1 MRTHFSLQLFTTIAA
16 VTLVVCGCS
25 NNTAQ
30 SKSVTDRPPKGAT
43 RPAPAPVEHPA
54 ENPAPK
60 SVFTVD
66 NNSRDP
72 FFPNA
77 KSSAPSVTGSQVDAN
92 FDVPSILQANFH
104 GVVSSGGKSIA
115 YVNNVMLEEGR
126 TAIIPIRAGG
136 QEKSVTVHCS
146 EVVKDAVVLE
156 VQGYAHPIRLT
167 RPSR

>member
-1 MRTHFSLQLFTTIAA
+1 MRTHISLQLFTTLA
-16 VTLVVCGCS
+16 VALVTCGCS

-43 RPAPAPVEHPA
+43 PAAPATIEQPA
-54 ENPAPK
+54 EIPAPK
-60 SVFTVD
+60 SVFTID

-77 KSSAPSVTGSQVDAN
+77 KSSAPVQAGSPIDTN
-92 FDVPSILQANFH
+92 FDVPSILQSNFH

-126 TAIIPIRAGG
+126 TAIIPISAGG
-136 QEKSVTVHCS
+136 QQKAVTVRCIS
-146 EVVKDAVVLE
+146 VEKDAVVLE
-156 VQGYAHPIRLT
+156 VQGYAHQIRLT
-167 RPSR
+167 REGR

>member
-1 MRTHFSLQLFTTIAA
+1 MRTHISLQLFAA
-16 VTLVVCGCS
+16 AAAALVVCGCS

-30 SKSVTDRPPKGAT
+30 SKSITDTPPKGAT
-43 RPAPAPVEHPA
+43 RPAPAAVEDQA
-54 ENPAPK
+54 EVPAPK

-77 KSSAPSVTGSQVDAN
+77 KSSAPVESGAPVDTS
-92 FDVPSILQANFH
+92 FDVLGFLQANFH

-126 TAIIPIRAGG
+126 SAVIPIRAGG
-136 QEKSVTVHCS
+136 QEKLVSVRCIGV
-146 EVVKDAVVLE
+146 EKDAVILE
-156 VQGYAHPIRLT
+156 VQGYGHQIRLT
-167 RPSR
+167 RSGR

>member
-1 MRTHFSLQLFTTIAA
+1 MRTHISLQLFAA
-16 VTLVVCGCS
+16 LSAALVVCGCS

-30 SKSVTDRPPKGAT
+30 SKSIIDTPPKGAT
-43 RPAPAPVEHPA
+43 RPAPAAVEEPPEA
-54 ENPAPK
+54 PAPK

-77 KSSAPSVTGSQVDAN
+77 KSSAPVEVGTPVDVN

-104 GVVSSGGKSIA
+104 GVISSGGKSIA
-115 YVNNVMLEEGR
+115 YVNNVMLEDGR
-126 TAIIPIRAGG
+126 SAVIPIRAGG
-136 QEKSVTVHCS
+136 QEKAVSVRCIGV
-146 EVVKDAVVLE
+146 EKDAVVLE
-156 VQGYAHPIRLT
+156 VQGYAQPIRLT

>member
-1 MRTHFSLQLFTTIAA
+1 MRTNISLQLFATFAA
-16 VTLVVCGCS
+16 ALVVCGCS

-30 SKSVTDRPPKGAT
+30 SKSVADTPPKGAT
-43 RPAPAPVEHPA
+43 RPAPAALEQPTEI
-54 ENPAPK
+54 PAPK

-66 NNSRDP
+66 NSSRDP

-77 KSSAPSVTGSQVDAN
+77 KSSAPVEPGTPIDTN
-92 FDVPSILQANFH
+92 FDVPGILQSNFH

-136 QEKSVTVHCS
+136 QEKAVVVRCIEVT
-146 EVVKDAVVLE
+146 KDAVVLE

-167 RPSR
+167 RASR

>member
-1 MRTHFSLQLFTTIAA
+1 MRTHIPLQIFTLIAA
-16 VTLVVCGCS
+16 LLLVSGCS

-30 SKSVTDRPPKGAT
+30 SKSITDAPPKGAT
-43 RPAPAPVEHPA
+43 RPAPAPVEQPG
-54 ENPAPK
+54 EVPAPK

-77 KSSAPSVTGSQVDAN
+77 RSTTQVEAGPQVDAN

-136 QEKSVTVHCS
+136 QQKSVTVRCS
-146 EVVKDAVVLE
+146 GVEKDAVVLE
-156 VQGYAHPIRLT
+156 VQGYAHSIRLT

>member
-1 MRTHFSLQLFTTIAA
+1 MRSHISLQLFAA
-16 VTLVVCGCS
+16 SAAALVVCGCS

-30 SKSVTDRPPKGAT
+30 SKSITDTPPKGAT
-43 RPAPAPVEHPA
+43 RPAPAAIEEPA
-54 ENPAPK
+54 ESAAPK

-77 KSSAPSVTGSQVDAN
+77 KSTAPVEPGTSVDVS
-92 FDVPSILQANFH
+92 FDVPTILQANFH

-126 TAIIPIRAGG
+126 SALIPIRAAG
-136 QEKSVTVHCS
+136 QEKIVSVRCS
-146 EVVKDAVVLE
+146 RVEKDAVVLE
-156 VQGYAHPIRLT
+156 VQGYTHPIRLA
-167 RPSR
+167 RPAR

>member
-1 MRTHFSLQLFTTIAA
+1 MRTNISLQLFATFAA
-16 VTLVVCGCS
+16 TLVVCGCS

-30 SKSVTDRPPKGAT
+30 SKSITDTPPKGAT
-43 RPAPAPVEHPA
+43 RPAPPA
-54 ENPAPK
+54 IEQSTETAPK
-60 SVFTVD
+60 SVFTID

-77 KSSAPSVTGSQVDAN
+77 RSSAPVEAAGTAVDAN

-126 TAIIPIRAGG
+126 TAVIPIRAGG
-136 QEKSVTVHCS
+136 QEKAVTVRCI
-146 EVVKDAVVLE
+146 EVAKDSVVLE
-156 VQGYAHPIRLT
+156 VQGYAHSIRLT
-167 RPSR
+167 RQSR

>member
-1 MRTHFSLQLFTTIAA
+1 MRTNISLQLFATFAA
-16 VTLVVCGCS
+16 GLVVCGCS

-30 SKSVTDRPPKGAT
+30 SKSADTPPKGAT
-43 RPAPAPVEHPA
+43 RPAPAALEQPTEI
-54 ENPAPK
+54 PAPK

-77 KSSAPSVTGSQVDAN
+77 KSSARVEPGTPVDTN

-126 TAIIPIRAGG
+126 TAIIPISAGG
-136 QEKSVTVHCS
+136 QQKAVTVRCIRV
-146 EVVKDAVVLE
+146 EKDAVVLE
-156 VQGYAHPIRLT
+156 VQGYAHHIRLT
-167 RPSR
+167 REGR

>member
-1 MRTHFSLQLFTTIAA
+1 MRTQISLQLFTTLVAA
-16 VTLVVCGCS
+16 LVTCGCS

-30 SKSVTDRPPKGAT
+30 SKSADTPPKGAT
-43 RPAPAPVEHPA
+43 RPAPAAIEQPA
-54 ENPAPK
+54 EIAAPK

-77 KSSAPSVTGSQVDAN
+77 KSSAPVQAGTPIDTN
-92 FDVPSILQANFH
+92 FDVPGILQSNFH

-136 QEKSVTVHCS
+136 QEKAVTVRCIKV
-146 EVVKDAVVLE
+146 EKDAVVLE
-156 VQGYAHPIRLT
+156 VQGYAHSIRLT
-167 RPSR
+167 RGAR

>member
-1 MRTHFSLQLFTTIAA
+1 MRTNISLQLFATFAA
-16 VTLVVCGCS
+16 ALIVCGCS

-30 SKSVTDRPPKGAT
+30 SKSITDMPPKGAT
-43 RPAPAPVEHPA
+43 RPARPPVEPA
-54 ENPAPK
+54 TEMPAPK

-77 KSSAPSVTGSQVDAN
+77 KSNVPVEVGTPVDAN
-92 FDVPSILQANFH
+92 FDVPSLLQSNFH

-126 TAIIPIRAGG
+126 TAVIPIRAGG
-136 QEKSVTVHCS
+136 QEKAVTVRCI
-146 EVVKDAVVLE
+146 EVAKDSVVLE

-167 RPSR
+167 RQGR

>member
-1 MRTHFSLQLFTTIAA
+1 MRTNISLQLFATFAA
-16 VTLVVCGCS
+16 MLVVCGCS

-30 SKSVTDRPPKGAT
+30 SKSITDTPPKGAT
-43 RPAPAPVEHPA
+43 RPAPPA
-54 ENPAPK
+54 IEQSTETAPK
-60 SVFTVD
+60 SVFTID

-77 KSSAPSVTGSQVDAN
+77 RSSAPVEAGTAVDAN

-136 QEKSVTVHCS
+136 QEKAVSVRCVGV
-146 EVVKDAVVLE
+146 EKDAVVLE
-156 VQGYAHPIRLT
+156 VQGYAHSIRLT
-167 RPSR
+167 MPSR